1 MRYFLNPFTF
11 VLITLSVGAGL
22 AALTVLGNAL
32 LPGFVQRGRDNATQ
46 HFWRA
51 FLIGLINFIFF
62 GVIALAL
69 SRAQFGLV
77 KAVGVIVATIL
88 LAFLVVGASIVARM
102 VGEKLRPNDA
112 SVTKQVIAGIVTIEL
127 AELFP
132 LVGWFVV
139 PLVAASTGL
148 GAVVLTLFQRRAV
161 PTQDASTS

>member
-1 MRYFLNPFTF
+1 MRYFLNPFSF
-11 VLITLSVGAGL
+11 VLIALVVGAGL
-22 AALTVLGNAL
+22 AALTVLAHAL

-46 HFWRA
+46 HPWRA
-51 FLIGLINFIFF
+51 FLIGLVNLVFF

-69 SRAQFGLV
+69 SRAQFGPL

-102 VGEKLRPNDA
+102 VGEKLRPNDPSA
-112 SVTKQVIAGIVTIEL
+112 TKQVLAGIVTIEL

-132 LVGWFVV
+132 LVGWIVV

-148 GAVVLTLFQRRAV
+148 GAVVLTLFKWRAAA
-161 PTQDASTS
+161 TQDAITI